1 MRARKYSW
9 APFSILLICL
19 AAGGC
24 ASTGAPDDWLSPA
37 AEAPIDPFGA
47 WVTVEFVKSQ
57 EKGFIRGEFL
67 AVDRDSIY
75 VLTGFAPVE
84 DPVSAIPLALV
95 EKAMIAHFDP
105 ETGKAIGW
113 VTFGSISTLSHG
125 MGAVITFPLWIIMG
139 SAMAGGH
146 SRTPLENYPDLT
158 WNELKMYARFPQG
171 PPPDLHQL
179 GLKPKMPVSGV
190 PETHDTYRQSNF

>member
-1 MRARKYSW
+1 MRARKYSRVLSPIPMIW
-9 APFSILLICL
+9 LV
-19 AAGGC
+19 AAGC

-37 AEAPIDPFGA
+37 TEAPGDPYGA
-47 WVTVEFVKSQ
+47 WVTVELVKSQ

-95 EKAMIAHFDP
+95 KKAKIAHFDP
-105 ETGKAIGW
+105 QTGKAIGW

-125 MGAVITFPLWIIMG
+125 VGAVVTFPLWIIMG
-139 SAMAGGH
+139 SAITGGH

-171 PPPDLHQL
+171 PPPGLHQL
-179 GLKPKMPVSGV
+179 GLRPKIPVSGV
-190 PETHDTYRQSNF
+190 P